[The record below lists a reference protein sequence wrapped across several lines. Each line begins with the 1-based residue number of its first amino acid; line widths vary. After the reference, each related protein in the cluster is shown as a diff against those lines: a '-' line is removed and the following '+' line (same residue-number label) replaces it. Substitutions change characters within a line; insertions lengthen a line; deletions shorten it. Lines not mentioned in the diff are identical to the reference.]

1 MHPIQRFLRLLKL
14 DKKDIT
20 YIYLYATFAGLI
32 ALSLP
37 LGVQAIIGLISGGR
51 ISSSWALLIGV
62 VTLGTVLAGVLTVMQ
77 LSVIETIQ
85 QRIFTR
91 SAFDFAYRI
100 PKIKWEAI
108 QGEYAPELVNRFF
121 DTLTVQKGLPK
132 ILMDFS
138 TSVLQIFFGLLL
150 LSFYHPF
157 FIFFGLLLVAI
168 LLIIVRLT
176 GPQGLKTSLKES
188 EYKYKVVYWLQ
199 ELARSMGTFKLAG
212 TSDLPLQ
219 KTDQLVNGYLN
230 ARKAH
235 FRVLVTQF
243 ASLVGFKALVTMG
256 LLILGSVLVINND
269 INLGQFVAAE
279 IIILLVMN
287 SVEKLILTME
297 TLYDTLT
304 ALDKLG
310 GFTDLDIE
318 REEGISFEQCDTGRG
333 IAVELSGVS
342 YRFPGSEENA
352 LHGLDLRI
360 AEGEKLCIAGYSSS
374 GKSTLLH
381 LIAGM
386 FTDFRGALTYN
397 KIPLRNLNAVSL
409 RAHIGDHVSQEDI
422 FNGTL
427 LENITMGHEGIS
439 LQDVIKAVE
448 QVGLADFV
456 KKLPEGYDT
465 ALLPGGKNLP
475 RNVVSK
481 IIFARCIAARP
492 SLLAIEEPFGFLEK
506 ADRERIAELLTSRT
520 DCTLV
525 TVTDDAMMAAK
536 CDRVIIMQE
545 GRIVEEG
552 SFGKIKQNKHFENV
566 FKH

>member
-1 MHPIQRFLRLLKL
+1 MHPIKRFFRLLKL

-20 YIYLYATFAGLI
+20 YIYLYAIFAGLI

-37 LGVQAIIGLISGGR
+37 LGVQAIIGLISGGSV
-51 ISSSWALLIGV
+51 SSSWVILIGV
-62 VTLGTVLAGVLTVMQ
+62 VTLGTTLAGVLTVMQ
-77 LSVIETIQ
+77 LSVTETIQ

-108 QGEYAPELVNRFF
+108 HKEYAPELVNRFF

-168 LLIIVRLT
+168 VLLIIRLT

-188 EYKYKVVYWLQ
+188 KYKYEVAYWLE
-199 ELARSMGTFKLAG
+199 ELARTMGTFKLAG

-219 KTDQLVNGYLN
+219 KTDHLVNGYLD

-235 FRVLVTQF
+235 FRVLVTQYG
-243 ASLVGFKALVTMG
+243 SLVGFKTLVTMG
-256 LLILGSVLVINND
+256 LLTLGSVLVIDNR
-269 INLGQFVAAE
+269 INIGQFVAAE
-279 IIILLVMN
+279 IVIILVMA

-297 TLYDTLT
+297 IIYDTLT

-310 GFTDLDIE
+310 GFTDLDID
-318 REEGISFEQCDTGRG
+318 REEGIRFEQCDTGKG
-333 IAVELSGVS
+333 IAVELSGLS
-342 YRFPGSEENA
+342 YQFPDSQEYSLNNLYLSISA
-352 LHGLDLRI
+352 
-360 AEGEKLCIAGYSSS
+360 GEKLCVAGYNSS

-381 LIAGM
+381 LIAGV
-386 FTDFRGALTYN
+386 FTEFKGSLTYN
-397 KIPLRNLNAVSL
+397 KIPFRNLDAVSL
-409 RAHIGDHVSQEDI
+409 RAHIGDHISQEDI
-422 FNGTL
+422 FKSSL
-427 LENITMGHEGIS
+427 LENITMGHEGLS
-439 LQDVIKAVE
+439 LQDVINAVE
-448 QVGLADFV
+448 QVGLAEFV

-465 ALLPGGKNLP
+465 MLLPGGKNLP
-475 RNVVSK
+475 RNIISK
-481 IIFARCIAARP
+481 IIFARCLAARP
-492 SLLAIEEPFGFLEK
+492 SLLAIEEPFDFLEK
-506 ADRERIAELLTSRT
+506 EDRERIANLLTANPN
-520 DCTLV
+520 CTLV
-525 TVTDDAMMAAK
+525 TVTDDALMAAK
-536 CDRVIIMQE
+536 CDRIIIMQA

-552 SFGKIKQNKHFENV
+552 SFEKISKSLHFENV
-566 FKH
+566 FK